1 VEKMSIIVALLLF
14 SFIVFIHELG
24 HFVFAKRGGITVEE
38 FAIGMGPKL
47 FGFTKNNTD
56 WTIRLFPIGGFCK
69 MKGEDGIVNLE
80 GVDVSDT
87 FFAQPVWV
95 RIKAVF
101 GGPLFNFI
109 LAFVFSIL
117 LMSVSTIRTTTVRM
131 VAEGSPA
138 QTFGIQEGD
147 QLVSIDG
154 QRILIP
160 IEANMY
166 INAAEGSPVE
176 VKIKRTQ
183 DNGEKETLIY
193 KITPAFV
200 KTDESLS
207 DEESP
212 KYYYIGLDFTTT
224 TNSLTNIIKYGF
236 LETIALIKITFYSL
250 GMLFTGQ
257 ASMSALSGPVGLVS
271 VISTGYEAS
280 LLSGI
285 KTVIETLSF
294 WVVLISANLGIM
306 NLLPIP
312 ALDGGRLIF
321 LFVEALTKKRIPQEK
336 EGFIHFIGFALL
348 MVLMVFVLFNDI
360 SRLIQ

>member
-1 VEKMSIIVALLLF
+1 MSILVALLLF

-24 HFVFAKRGGITVEE
+24 HFVFARRGGIAVEE

-47 FGFTKNNTD
+47 FKVMKNNTL
-56 WTIRLFPIGGFCK
+56 WTIRILPIGGFCK
-69 MKGEDGIVNLE
+69 MKGEDGIAEQE
-80 GVDVSDT
+80 GVDLSDT
-87 FFAQPVWV
+87 FFAQPVWT

-109 LAFVFSIL
+109 LAFLFAVL
-117 LMSVSTIRTTTVRM
+117 YMSVSNISSTTIRM

-138 QTFGIQEGD
+138 EAIGLVEGD
-147 QLVSIDG
+147 QLLSING
-154 QRILIP
+154 HFIAMP

-166 INAAEGSPVE
+166 INAGEGDPVD
-176 VKIKRTQ
+176 VKIKRTL
-183 DNGEKETLIY
+183 DNGEKEILEYTVLPASV
-193 KITPAFV
+193 KI
-200 KTDESLS
+200 DETMS

-212 KYYYIGLDFTTT
+212 RYYYIGVDFKPVE
-224 TNSLTNIIKYGF
+224 NSFVNSIKYGF
-236 LETIALIKITFYSL
+236 LETVSLIKVTFFSL

-257 ASMSALSGPVGLVS
+257 AALNNLSGPVGLVS
-271 VISTGYEAS
+271 VISSGYEAS
-280 LLSGI
+280 VVEGI
-285 KTVIETLSF
+285 KAVIEDLSF

-321 LFVEALTKKRIPQEK
+321 LFIEAITKKRIPPEK
-336 EGFIHFIGFALL
+336 EGFVHFIGFALL

-360 SRLIQ
+360 GRLLK